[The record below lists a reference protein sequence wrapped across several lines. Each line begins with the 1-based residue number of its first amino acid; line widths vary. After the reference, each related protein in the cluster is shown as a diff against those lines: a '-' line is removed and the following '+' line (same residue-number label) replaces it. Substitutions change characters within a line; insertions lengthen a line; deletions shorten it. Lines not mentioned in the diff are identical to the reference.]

1 MGEPAKLHQGGI
13 AKKDSLVILGTDLRE
28 HIIPLGDHVINLTG
42 IPDEDSKML
51 GALVPSDIYW
61 KFKAAANGRKEQM
74 QEAILN
80 AALLYIDIKK

>member
-13 AKKDSLVILGTDLRE
+13 VKDPKIVMLGNGD
-28 HIIPLGDHVINLTG
+28 HAHVIPLGDHVINLTG
-42 IPDEDSKML
+42 IPDEDAKML

-61 KFKAAANGRKEQM
+61 KFKAAANSRKEQM